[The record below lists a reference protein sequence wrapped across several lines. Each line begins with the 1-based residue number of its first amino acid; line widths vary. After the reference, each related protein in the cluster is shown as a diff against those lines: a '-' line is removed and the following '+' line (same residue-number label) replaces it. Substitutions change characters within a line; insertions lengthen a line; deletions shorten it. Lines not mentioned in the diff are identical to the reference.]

1 MKITYLLAALAPA
14 AWAGPSIAAIT
25 LDGTRDA
32 AYGPALAVQTVQT
45 GFGNATNPSG
55 LGGGGE
61 LDAAYAVVE
70 NGRLYIML
78 TGNIENNFNKLS
90 LFIDSK
96 PGGENV
102 LSASPQYDYE
112 YLSQNFG
119 GMTFDA
125 GFAADYHLYAR
136 WGSLT
141 GSIFTVDI
149 VDRNGGGSA
158 TVKGNGG
165 YANVG
170 GGTGVQ
176 SGVVNPGDMGL
187 GSTGVGE
194 VRNLT
199 PFLTQPLEFGFNNTN
214 TAGVGGSSG
223 AAANQAAALAVTKGF
238 EFSIALTDIGNPQPG
253 DAIKIHAAYGNGNNN
268 YHSNQILGGLPV
280 GTGNLG
286 GNGAG
291 GSIGDLS
298 GINFNNFAGDQFF
311 TITVT
316 GIDGD
321 LDYDG
326 FVGINDLNI
335 VLSEWNNNGPLNDP
349 RADPSGDGFVGIA
362 DLAVILGNW
371 NVGTP
376 PAAISIPEPAMFM
389 CTIALGFGLLKRGN
403 PYRT

>member
-1 MKITYLLAALAPA
+1 MI
-14 AWAGPSIAAIT
+14 
-25 LDGTRDA
+25 
-32 AYGPALAVQTVQT
+32 
-45 GFGNATNPSG
+45 
-55 LGGGGE
+55 
-61 LDAAYAVVE
+61 
-70 NGRLYIML
+70 

-90 LFIDSK
+90 LFIDSR

-112 YLSQNFG
+112 YLSQNLG

-165 YANVG
+165 YANTG
-170 GGTGVQ
+170 GGTGIQ
-176 SGVVNPGDMGL
+176 SGVVNPDDMGL

-199 PFLTQPLEFGFNNTN
+199 PFLTQPLAFGFNNTN

-238 EFSIALTDIGNPQPG
+238 EFSIALTDLGNPQPG
-253 DAIKIHAAYGNGNNN
+253 DTINIHAAYGNGNNN
-268 YHSNQILGGLPV
+268 YHSNQVLGGLPV

-286 GNGAG
+286 GNGTG

-311 TITVT
+311 TVTVT
-316 GIDGD
+316 GITGD

-335 VLSEWNNNGPLNDP
+335 ILSEWNNNGPLNDP
-349 RADPSGDGFVGIA
+349 RADPSGDGFVGIE
-362 DLAVILGNW
+362 DLGIVLGNW
-371 NVGTP
+371 NTGTP
-376 PAAISIPEPAMFM
+376 PVAISIPEPASAA
-389 CTIALGFGLLKRGN
+389 CLLSIGVYLLARKL
-403 PYRT
+403 